1 MTEKKDAAIVLAQ
14 SRQVISAQD
23 LLRTPVEELDDSG
36 KATAWS
42 VLDLLS
48 KKVIKG
54 RTVELRDALL
64 ERAKEVGEEGVSAG
78 KQPKFTAKMGG
89 AKVTNTQIAGKVTI
103 DEAALKMVLAE
114 KGIPHG
120 KVFVERT
127 VVELNEKALE
137 GLIAAELLT
146 DEDVEQFT
154 SVAAP
159 THRLTVTKA
168 KEVLALLP
176 KGE

>member
-64 ERAKEVGEEGVSAG
+64 ERA
-78 KQPKFTAKMGG
+78 
-89 AKVTNTQIAGKVTI
+89 
-103 DEAALKMVLAE
+103 
-114 KGIPHG
+114 PHG

-154 SVAAP
+154 SVAEP
-159 THRLTVTKA
+159 TYRLTVTKA